1 MNIIANLFMPPE
13 ISFKNKEVFM
23 NAPVT
28 RNGGMPSLFSN
39 LFGGSM
45 FDRDLFDWGN
55 ELFPSRLGINVPSAN
70 VTETPKEYKVE
81 LAAPGLDR
89 KDFKVEV
96 SNGML
101 TIAAEKEEE
110 KKEKDGGHTR
120 REYSFNSFSR
130 SFALPDNVRDSNIDA
145 KYENGV
151 LRIVI
156 PKEKETPVKL
166 ARKVEVS

>member
-1 MNIIANLFMPPE
+1 
-13 ISFKNKEVFM
+13 
-23 NAPVT
+23 
-28 RNGGMPSLFSN
+28 MPSLFAN
-39 LFGGSM
+39 FFGNSL

-55 ELFPSRLGINVPSAN
+55 ELFPARLGINVPTAN

-89 KDFKVEV
+89 KDFKVEIDD
-96 SNGML
+96 GTL
-101 TIAAEKEEE
+101 TISAGKEEE
-110 KKEKDGGHTR
+110 KNEKGGGYSR

-130 SFALPDNVRDSNIDA
+130 SFALPDNVRDSSIDA

-166 ARKVEVS
+166 ARKVEVT

>member
-1 MNIIANLFMPPE
+1 
-13 ISFKNKEVFM
+13 M
-23 NAPVT
+23 NAPVK

-39 LFGGSM
+39 FFGGSL

-55 ELFPSRLGINVPSAN
+55 EFLSSRLGINVPTAN
-70 VTETPKEYKVE
+70 VAETPKEYKVE

-89 KDFKVEV
+89 KDFKVEID
-96 SNGML
+96 NGTL
-101 TIAAEKEEE
+101 TISAEKEEE
-110 KKEKDGGHTR
+110 KKEKDGGYSR

-130 SFALPDNVRDSNIDA
+130 SFALPDNVRDNNIDA

-156 PKEKETPVKL
+156 PKEKETPVKV

>member
-1 MNIIANLFMPPE
+1 M
-13 ISFKNKEVFM
+13 SV
-23 NAPVT
+23 PVK
-28 RNGGMPSLFSN
+28 RNGGVPSLFAN
-39 LFGGSM
+39 FFGSSL

-55 ELFPSRLGINVPSAN
+55 ELSPSRLGINVPTAN

-89 KDFKVEV
+89 KDFKVEIN
-96 SNGML
+96 NGTL
-101 TIAAEKEEE
+101 TISAGKEEE
-110 KKEKDGGHTR
+110 KNEKDGGYSR

-130 SFALPDNVRDSNIDA
+130 SFALPDNVRDSSIDA

-166 ARKVEVS
+166 ARKVEVT